1 MASRSESDEHY
12 VLNLCDEVLGIP
24 ASRQHRF
31 EWLRGDFSEKKQ
43 SYSYLPV
50 DGYWESLALV
60 VEYAERQHSEP
71 VKKFDARDTVS
82 GVTRGIQRRIY
93 DERRIDFLPKNG
105 LRLIVI
111 AASVFKLRRHKI
123 VRQPERDVEVVRG
136 ILIEAGIPVA

>member
-1 MASRSESDEHY
+1 M
-12 VLNLCDEVLGIP
+12 LGIP

-93 DERRIDFLPKNG
+93 DQRRVDLLPRNG
-105 LRLIVI
+105 LRLLVI
-111 AASVFKLRRHKI
+111 PARVFELKRGKI
-123 VRQPERDVEVVRG
+123 VRDWDRDIEAVRG
-136 ILIEAGIPVA
+136 ILARERITAR